1 MDPLATEKA
10 WLKANHGELMKEYPG
25 KYLVIKGETLY
36 GGFETYDRAVRAGAK
51 MFGAGPFLVRS
62 VLEPDDRPPMVIP
75 AIVLGIPLVA
85 RT

>member
-10 WLKANHGELMKEYPG
+10 WPRANHGELMERYPG
-25 KYLVIKGETLY
+25 KYLAIEGETLY
-36 GGFETYDRAVRAGAK
+36 GGFETYDRAVHAGAK
-51 MFGAGPFLVRS
+51 MFGAGPFSVRS

-75 AIVLGIPLVA
+75 AIVAGIPLVA

>member
-1 MDPLATEKA
+1 MDPLAIEKA
-10 WLKANHGELMKEYPG
+10 WLKANHSELMERYPG

-36 GGFETYDRAVRAGAK
+36 GGFETYDRAVHAGAK

-62 VLEPDDRPPMVIP
+62 VLEPDDPPPMVIP